1 MDQKKTKQNFIST
14 KQSDENDFPCSSSW
28 SNTLTLGLL
37 TISYTIGELGHFI
50 IATTSKKVANSLEFG
65 DLRCYASDPHDSNLT
80 SLCTQLSDQDSCEN
94 QEECVWCYSG
104 QGWQYQV
111 LAGPG
116 FIVVFTVSGVI
127 MGYCADRISRPRILS
142 VSMFVLSVCMM
153 LSGLASTYSHLLLLR
168 MGVAAGEAAIRPAGG
183 SLIAEIFPPQHR
195 AIANGIFSWGVYLG
209 YGFAFLFGFNI
220 TEMDIMGHSWR
231 SAYMLAGLT
240 GVLLSPTLLLI
251 HEPRSAGGQV
261 PPPPPVVPA
270 KLVRKLSYGCMEQGK
285 EITATLTQSP
295 EPTYIKLVLKSF
307 SSPVMMLLFLAAS
320 IRHTAGYSWAH
331 NSVSYFHHYHADKQI
346 GSWFMV
352 TAIVGG
358 CIGVFSGG
366 YISDL
371 VVTRLGVHSRL
382 WLLGAATIIAT
393 PFAGL
398 TLLFDPPTAFV
409 TLLVYYFFAETWFSL
424 LFTVLVEIVPRSIR
438 SVSIGTFL
446 FLMNNVG
453 GNLPLLVDPLAKTRG
468 MGLQKALYIAWP
480 GLTAASGFMFLLS
493 GLQLWSY
500 TKREDKDVIKSISC

>member
-1 MDQKKTKQNFIST
+1 LPQQAK
-14 KQSDENDFPCSSSW
+14 
-28 SNTLTLGLL
+28 
-37 TISYTIGELGHFI
+37 
-50 IATTSKKVANSLEFG
+50 SLEFG
-65 DLRCYASDPHDSNLT
+65 DLRCYASDPHDTNMT
-80 SLCTQLSDQDSCEN
+80 SLCTQLSDKDSCEN
-94 QEECVWCYSG
+94 EQECVWCYSG

-127 MGYCADRISRPRILS
+127 MGYCADRISRAKILS
-142 VSMFVLSVCMM
+142 ASMFVLSVCMM
-153 LSGLASTYSHLLLLR
+153 LSGLASTYTHLLLLR

-195 AIANGIFSWGVYLG
+195 AIANGVFSWGVYLG

-231 SAYMLAGLT
+231 SAYMMAGLT
-240 GVLLSPTLLLI
+240 GVLLSPTLMLI
-251 HEPRSAGGQV
+251 HEPRSALV
-261 PPPPPVVPA
+261 KVPPPVVPA
-270 KLVRKLSYGCMEQGK
+270 KIVRRLSYGCLEQGK
-285 EITATLTQSP
+285 EVAAELTNSS
-295 EPTYIKLVLKSF
+295 EPTYVKLVLKSF

-371 VVTRLGVHSRL
+371 VVTKLGVHSRL

-398 TLLFDPPTAFV
+398 TLFFPPPTAFI

-424 LFTVLVEIVPRSIR
+424 LFTVLVEIVPSSIR

-453 GNLPLLVDPLAKTRG
+453 GNLPLLVDPLAKING
-468 MGLQKALYIAWP
+468 MGLQSALYIAWP

-493 GLQLWSY
+493 GLQLWSSTKN

>member
-1 MDQKKTKQNFIST
+1 
-14 KQSDENDFPCSSSW
+14 
-28 SNTLTLGLL
+28 
-37 TISYTIGELGHFI
+37 
-50 IATTSKKVANSLEFG
+50 
-65 DLRCYASDPHDSNLT
+65 
-80 SLCTQLSDQDSCEN
+80 
-94 QEECVWCYSG
+94 
-104 QGWQYQV
+104 
-111 LAGPG
+111 
-116 FIVVFTVSGVI
+116 
-127 MGYCADRISRPRILS
+127 MG
-142 VSMFVLSVCMM
+142 
-153 LSGLASTYSHLLLLR
+153 
-168 MGVAAGEAAIRPAGG
+168 
-183 SLIAEIFPPQHR
+183 
-195 AIANGIFSWGVYLG
+195 
-209 YGFAFLFGFNI
+209 
-220 TEMDIMGHSWR
+220 
-231 SAYMLAGLT
+231 
-240 GVLLSPTLLLI
+240 
-251 HEPRSAGGQV
+251 
-261 PPPPPVVPA
+261 
-270 KLVRKLSYGCMEQGK
+270 EQGK

-295 EPTYIKLVLKSF
+295 EPTYVKLVLKSF
-307 SSPVMMLLFLAAS
+307 SSPVMMMLFLAAS

-424 LFTVLVEIVPRSIR
+424 LFTVLV
-438 SVSIGTFL
+438 
-446 FLMNNVG
+446 
-453 GNLPLLVDPLAKTRG
+453 DPLAKTRG